1 MGDLHDTRIRVIKP
15 KDMSWEEA
23 MRYPE
28 ETDPPGQEF
37 SAAMSVDEK
46 FSFGPWKRDVQHRY
60 FERPYHEVAYII
72 EGEVELTDDD
82 GELYLAG
89 PGDIVITPKGS
100 KGHWKNLSQVKTV
113 WGIYEEADVGLNP
126 YIGPGAFS
134 GSRSGSGRGARE
146 RPAQRTVAVKR
157 AVPRPPSPSPTR
169 TVTVKRPRRVKR
181 CDNAKVLPARR
192 RSARRAEPSPYLT
205 KPLQQ

>member
-23 MRYPE
+23 TRYPE
-28 ETDPPGQEF
+28 ETDPPGKEF
-37 SAAMSVDEK
+37 TAAMSVDDK
-46 FSFGPWKRDVQHRY
+46 FSFGLWKRDVQRRR

-82 GELYLAG
+82 GELYVAG

-100 KGHWKNLSQVKTV
+100 KGYWKNLSPVKKV

-126 YIGPGAFS
+126 YIGPGAF
-134 GSRSGSGRGARE
+134 
-146 RPAQRTVAVKR
+146 
-157 AVPRPPSPSPTR
+157 
-169 TVTVKRPRRVKR
+169 
-181 CDNAKVLPARR
+181 
-192 RSARRAEPSPYLT
+192 
-205 KPLQQ
+205 